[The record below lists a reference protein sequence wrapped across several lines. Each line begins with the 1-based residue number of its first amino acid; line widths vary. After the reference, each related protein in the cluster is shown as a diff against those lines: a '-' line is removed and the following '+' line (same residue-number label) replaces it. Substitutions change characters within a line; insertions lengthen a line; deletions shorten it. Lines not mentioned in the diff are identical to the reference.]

1 MSKFKEITRE
11 RKIQKIDENL
21 GASCLKVSSP
31 LQSRYP
37 IIDNIF
43 LSYWWN
49 IMPLHFCE
57 KKKKKKERE
66 REKNM
71 TSCKRSY
78 YVRGSKSK
86 NPTK

>member
-11 RKIQKIDENL
+11 RKIQKIDGNL
-21 GASCLKVSSP
+21 GASCLKVSPP

-49 IMPLHFCE
+49 IMPLHFC
-57 KKKKKKERE
+57 KKKKKRKKK
-66 REKNM
+66 EKN
-71 TSCKRSY
+71 TTRCKRSH
-78 YVRGSKSK
+78 YVRGSKSRK
-86 NPTK
+86 PTK

>member
-11 RKIQKIDENL
+11 RKIQKIDGNL
-21 GASCLKVSSP
+21 GVSCLKVSPP
-31 LQSRYP
+31 LQSRYS

-49 IMPLHFCE
+49 IMPLHFC
-57 KKKKKKERE
+57 KKKKKKKG

-71 TSCKRSY
+71 TSCKRSH